1 MFYNLVIDSIF
12 AVSNVNKNQIMKNV
26 IKNSKKGILMVTMF
40 ATLLSFANET
50 SFFTIKNDVK
60 KTALTLKNVKAGN
73 LLSIIDDNG
82 VILYKEIIQKTGIYS
97 KGFDLTTFP
106 DGAYFFELNK
116 DLEINTIPFSVKSN
130 TVIFNKEKGKTIF
143 KPYFRVNQD
152 VVYISKLTLNESPL
166 TVAIYFVNSGESI
179 LMYSETVENTMDFKK
194 AFKLTG
200 LEEGTYK
207 VIVSSEGRT
216 FIKNI

>member
-1 MFYNLVIDSIF
+1 
-12 AVSNVNKNQIMKNV
+12 MKNV

-40 ATLLSFANET
+40 AASLSFAKET

-97 KGFDLTTFP
+97 KGFDLTAFT
-106 DGAYFFELNK
+106 DGAYLFELNK
-116 DLEINTIPFSVKSN
+116 DLEIITIPFSVKSN

-143 KPYFRVNQD
+143 KPYFKVKED
-152 VVYISKLTLNESPL
+152 VLYISKLTLNETPL
-166 TVAIYFVNSGESI
+166 TVAIYYVNSGESE
-179 LMYSETVENTMDFKK
+179 LKYSETVENTMDYKK

-200 LEEGTYK
+200 LEEGSYK
-207 VIVSSEGRT
+207 VIVTSEDRT
-216 FIKNI
+216 YVKNI